1 VLLYVLGGFFL
12 IGGAIGFFAELTAP
26 SGSMGL
32 AVALLALG
40 ALFCYLGYLLRR
52 KRKNRVNKTSNLT
65 ARINEV
71 GMATELPIVS
81 APIGVVLR
89 PGERCCYQADA
100 SVLVVKNQVV
110 GRAGGGGGVSVRVA
124 KGVSVRSS
132 SGSSR
137 TVREDVAYT
146 YPGIF
151 SMTDQRFVM
160 TGEKA
165 FEYPLDKLTSLTPYN
180 GYDGINLQ
188 FGQKSYTILM
198 PEPFWIPKII
208 DLLAAEE
215 AQI

>member
-1 VLLYVLGGFFL
+1 MLLYVLGGFFL

-110 GRAGGGGGVSVRVA
+110 GRAGEGGGVSVRVA

-188 FGQKSYTILM
+188 FWQKSYTILM

>member
-1 VLLYVLGGFFL
+1 MLYVLGGFFL
-12 IGGAIGFFAELTAP
+12 IGGAIGVFAELTAP

-32 AVALLALG
+32 AVALLAFG
-40 ALFCYLGYLLRR
+40 ALFCYLGFLRR
-52 KRKNRVNKTSNLT
+52 KKRTKRAAKLT

-81 APIGVVLR
+81 APAGVVLR

-110 GRAGGGGGVSVRVA
+110 GRTGGGGGVSVRVA

-137 TVREDVAYT
+137 TVREDIAYT